1 MYSVVTTT
9 TGRLLN
15 EYGFKNN
22 INVVVRVVQ
31 YDRKFY
37 YTHMIIDLNT
47 YGVWNFVF
55 GCFDIFRIQLDQKNK
70 NTFRNGIG
78 PIGV

>member
-1 MYSVVTTT
+1 MLYYACLQRVLKLFVCNVHCVNYTQCVFFKIFFSYIFSMYSVVTTT

-37 YTHMIIDLNT
+37 
-47 YGVWNFVF
+47 
-55 GCFDIFRIQLDQKNK
+55 
-70 NTFRNGIG
+70 
-78 PIGV
+78 